1 MRPCFLAISKGST
14 VTVKRPSKRP
24 SIKVKFTAALID
36 SLDFARWPKVPTVQ
50 KGPHAL
56 ATEPT
61 PEHVKDW
68 TVRDTQTPGLGVRL
82 TRGSKTYFVQR
93 KRKGSTSDRWVL
105 TEQHSL
111 TAARAQ
117 AAAWYV
123 EMGRV
128 EDPRQKLKARADAG
142 KVLKAQARNTF
153 GHVFTDFI
161 TEGEERVKKGLLKA
175 STLKDRKQVIM
186 WMGDSDLWSVPLH
199 LVDTEAV
206 EKTFAPL
213 FKRAADRTAERRAK
227 GEQRKRGE
235 GIAGGVATVHK
246 CFRYCSG
253 AWTSASGAKAAQNP
267 FTAWRKGVRRS
278 LPKVV
283 TRQTRLPTAKT
294 EGQAWL
300 KALNALRA
308 APDHATSVI
317 SDYILIAALW
327 GGRKEEMAAIRWIDI
342 RQEDHRA
349 MFAAETTKGNA
360 DHYIPLTPWAS
371 AILDQRRDRNLEE
384 GFSVEGR
391 DLVFPYPDTATGQI
405 RDYRPV
411 TRLLQEQTGLWIR
424 LHDLRRTLA
433 SEIFGTSQSLGT
445 VAVALGHRSGQQVSQ
460 DYVGAMEAI
469 EGLRPLYEARE
480 GRLRRLIGLDEP
492 EPMAALTDQQKA
504 LVEGLASML
513 KQQGIPLD
521 ALLRSAKTI

>member
-1 MRPCFLAISKGST
+1 MPLRKGLT
-14 VTVKRPSKRP
+14 VIAKRP
-24 SIKVKFTAALID
+24 SIKVKLTAALVD
-36 SLDFARWPKVPTVQ
+36 SLDFAHWPKVPIQQ
-50 KGPHAL
+50 KSPHAL

-61 PEHVKDW
+61 PAHIKDW

-105 TEQHSL
+105 TEQHL

-153 GHVFTDFI
+153 GHVFADFI

-175 STLKDRKQVIM
+175 STLKDRKQVVM
-186 WMGDSDLWSVPLH
+186 WMGDSPLWSVPLH

-206 EKTFAPL
+206 ERTFAPL
-213 FKRAADRTAERRAK
+213 FKQAADRTAERRAN
-227 GEQRKRGE
+227 GEPRKRGE
-235 GIAGGVATVHK
+235 GVAGGVATVHK

-253 AWTSASGAKAAQNP
+253 AWTSAAGAKTAQNP
-267 FTAWRKGVRRS
+267 FAAWRKGVRRS
-278 LPKVV
+278 LPKVA
-283 TRQTRLPTAKT
+283 TRQTRLPTGKL

-300 KALNALRA
+300 KALDELRA

-317 SDYILIAALW
+317 ADYIMLTALW
-327 GGRKEEMAAIRWIDI
+327 GGRKEEMAALRWVDI
-342 RQEDHRA
+342 RHEDHRA
-349 MFAAETTKGNA
+349 MFSAETTKGNA

-371 AILDQRRDRNLEE
+371 AILDQRRARNVES
-384 GFSVEGR
+384 GFAVEGR

-411 TRLLQEQTGLWIR
+411 TRLLHEKTGLWIR

-460 DYVGAMEAI
+460 DYVGAMEAV

-480 GRLRRLIGLDEP
+480 RRLRRLIGLSEQEP
-492 EPMAALTDQQKA
+492 AVALTDQHKA
-504 LVEGLASML
+504 LIEGLASML
-513 KQQGIPLD
+513 KQQGIPVD
-521 ALLRSAKTI
+521 ALVRSMGD